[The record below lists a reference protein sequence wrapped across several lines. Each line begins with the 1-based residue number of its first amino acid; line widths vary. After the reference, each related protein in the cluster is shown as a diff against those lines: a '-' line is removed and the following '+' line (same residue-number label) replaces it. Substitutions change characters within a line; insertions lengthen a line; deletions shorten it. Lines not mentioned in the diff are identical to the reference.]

1 MSECG
6 HIAER
11 FEGPD
16 GKSTAVRALMEQA
29 LIAGNSELAEAV
41 FERGELSRHKKGEL
55 LVEQDACDDDAYFI
69 LAGCVD
75 ILVNGHHVATRRAG
89 EAVGE
94 MAAIDCAAVRSATV
108 TAAGDVA
115 AWRLASS
122 DFLDLC
128 NTHCSMP
135 IKLARIASDRLRER
149 SKFHVPPND
158 KPVLFI
164 GSSRESLPVTK
175 GFKEAMKP
183 KKAIEVIEWTADD
196 VFLPSR
202 YAMES
207 LIDQVNRSDFALFVF
222 GPDDKTESR
231 AVLQDAVRDNVVFEM
246 GLFIGRLGR
255 DRVFMTKQRGM
266 DLKIPSDL
274 FGLEPIQF
282 ERNIKNALIDDL
294 RPAADRLMR
303 EIQREGVIR
312 NRMKIDDGLSNKGS

>member
-1 MSECG
+1 MSGCG

-16 GKSTAVRALMEQA
+16 GKSNAVRALTDQA

-41 FERGELSRHKKGEL
+41 LERGELSRHRKGDVL
-55 LVEQDACDDDAYFI
+55 IEQDACDDDAYFI

-75 ILVNGHHVATRRAG
+75 IMVNGHHVATRSAG

-94 MAAIDCAAVRSATV
+94 MAAIDCGAVRSATV
-108 TAAGDVA
+108 TAAGNVA

-128 NTHCSMP
+128 NTHCSLP
-135 IKLARIASDRLRER
+135 IKLAKIASDRLRER
-149 SKFHVPPND
+149 SKFHVPPNA

-164 GSSRESLPVTK
+164 GSSNESWPIVEC
-175 GFKEAMKP
+175 FKELLKSD
-183 KKAIEVIEWTADD
+183 EVEVADWRAKN
-196 VFLPSR
+196 VFLPSQH
-202 YAMES
+202 AMES
-207 LIDQVNRSDFALFVF
+207 LLNTVNRSDFALFVF

-231 AVLQDAVRDNVVFEM
+231 SVSYDAVRDNVVFEM

-255 DRVFMTKQRGM
+255 ERVYMTKQRGM

-274 FGLEPIQF
+274 FGIEPIQF
-282 ERNIKNALIDDL
+282 ERNIKNALMDDL
-294 RPAADRLMR
+294 RPAADRLMC

-312 NRMKIDDGLSNKGS
+312 NRMKIDDGLSNKGP

>member
-11 FEGPD
+11 FEGPK
-16 GKSTAVRALMEQA
+16 GKSNAVRALMEQA
-29 LIAGNSELAEAV
+29 LIAGNRELAEALL
-41 FERGELSRHKKGEL
+41 ERGELSRHNKGEVL
-55 LVEQDACDDDAYFI
+55 IEQDACDDDAYFI

-94 MAAIDCAAVRSATV
+94 MAAIDCGAVRSATV
-108 TAAGDVA
+108 TAAGNVA
-115 AWRLASS
+115 AWRLSSS

-128 NTHCSMP
+128 NTYCSLP

-149 SKFHVPPND
+149 SKFHLPPNKD
-158 KPVLFI
+158 PVLFI
-164 GSSRESLPVTK
+164 GSSKESLPIVK
-175 GFKEAMKP
+175 GFKKVLKP
-183 KKAIEVIEWTADD
+183 EKLEVNVWTADD

-207 LIDQVNRSDFALFVF
+207 LLNQVNQSDFALFVF

-231 AVLQDAVRDNVVFEM
+231 SVLQDAVRDNVIFEM
-246 GLFIGRLGR
+246 GLFIGRIGR
-255 DRVFMTKQRGM
+255 ERVFMTQQRGM
-266 DLKIPSDL
+266 RLKVPSDL
-274 FGLEPIQF
+274 FGMDPIYF
-282 ERNIKNALIDDL
+282 DRSVKNSLVKDL
-294 RPAADRLMR
+294 RPAADRLMG